1 MMLSDVRDYVKGL
14 KLSKH
19 IYMGKLDAKEEESIG
34 VYNSKHSR
42 PFKTALGGA
51 ALQSYRSEE
60 RRVGKECGS

>member
-42 PFKTALGGA
+42 PF
-51 ALQSYRSEE
+51 
-60 RRVGKECGS
+60 